1 MRQPTKLL
9 TLVMAAAVALG
20 GCGDD
25 EGNAAD
31 SVGQETQ
38 EAAQDARAAA
48 QDLWASVRTDAERLL
63 DEIRTQDAP
72 RFKEELLQRC
82 RDALER
88 LRQAQSDAVGQVE
101 QLCTRIQETD
111 VGNADAWGDIKREID
126 QLDPVP

>member
-1 MRQPTKLL
+1 MTHQTKLL
-9 TLVMAAAVALG
+9 SLVMAVAVASG

-25 EGNAAD
+25 DNSAAE
-31 SVGQETQ
+31 SVGQGTQ

-63 DEIRTQDAP
+63 DEIRTENAP

-88 LRQAQSDAVGQVE
+88 VRQAQSGAAAVVE
-101 QLCTRIQETD
+101 QLCSRIQETD
-111 VGNADAWGDIKREID
+111 VGSAGVWADIKREID
-126 QLDPVP
+126 HLDPVP

>member
-1 MRQPTKLL
+1 MRYRTKLC
-9 TLVMAAAVALG
+9 TLVMAAAVALA

-25 EGNAAD
+25 DDTAAD

-88 LRQAQSDAVGQVE
+88 LRQAQSDAVAQVE

-111 VGNADAWGDIKREID
+111 VGNADAWSDIKREID